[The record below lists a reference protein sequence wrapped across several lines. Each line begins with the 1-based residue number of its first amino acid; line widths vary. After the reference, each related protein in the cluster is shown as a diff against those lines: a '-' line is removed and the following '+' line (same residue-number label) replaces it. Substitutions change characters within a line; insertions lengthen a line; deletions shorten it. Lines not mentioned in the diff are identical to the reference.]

1 MEEVHKLIEELYD
14 FTLTDLNNTYKIVD
28 LWNIE
33 TGLAQKIFKETGVDV
48 EGFSVAIDNYGISH
62 TMLNHGNPLKEA
74 LRGQIAVSKSD
85 FNKII
90 DVLQQADSIRLDIKT
105 FKNNV
110 TKETLVFV
118 KEFDDRYFVAKE
130 IRRVTKKGKRN
141 RLVLQTLYILKKN
154 K

>member
-1 MEEVHKLIEELYD
+1 MKELHKLIEELYD
-14 FTLTDLNNTYKIVD
+14 FTLKDLNNTYKIVD
-28 LWNIE
+28 LWKID
-33 TGLAQKIFKETGVDV
+33 TKLAQKIFEATGVDV

-62 TMLNHGNPLKEA
+62 TILNHGNPLKEA
-74 LRGQIAVSKSD
+74 LRGQIAVTKSD
-85 FNKII
+85 FTKII
-90 DVLQQADSIRLDIKT
+90 DVLHEADKIRLDIKS

-130 IRRVTKKGKRN
+130 IRRVTKKGKHN
-141 RLVLQTLYILKKN
+141 RLVLQTLYILKKS

>member
-1 MEEVHKLIEELYD
+1 VHKLIEELYD

-105 FKNNV
+105 IKNNV